1 LNYKQYKK
9 SIIFLFIIFSIPLF
23 SQTKD
28 CAITIDGLE
37 RTYLLHLPEKTASF
51 NNLPL
56 VFVFHGGG
64 GTGKQIMKDSE
75 FNKLSDKEKFIAVYP
90 NGIDKGWNDGRD
102 DKTEK
107 EKYDDVKFISRLI
120 DTLISEYKIDTARI
134 FATGISNGGFFSFQL
149 AYKLS
154 NRFLAIAPVCANIPK
169 VQKNFYKPEY
179 PVSLL
184 LINGTADP
192 LVKYEGGKVGF
203 DFAKARGYSLSTDE
217 SVEIFLKNNKITG
230 TPKSEEIPNNN
241 DDDECDAVK
250 YTYTGGANNT
260 EVVLIKIEN
269 GGHAWPG
276 GKRHFPKKLVGN
288 LCKDFKAADVIWDFF
303 KSRKAR

>member
-1 LNYKQYKK
+1 MNKL
-9 SIIFLFIIFSIPLF
+9 FLILLLISSTLL

-28 CAITIDGLE
+28 GTITIDGLE
-37 RTYLLHLPEKTASF
+37 RTYLIHLPEKTSSV

-56 VFVFHGGG
+56 VFVLHGHG

-90 NGIDKGWNDGRD
+90 NGIDKGWIDGRYD
-102 DKTEK
+102 RENKSK
-107 EKYDDVKFISRLI
+107 HDDVKFISNLI
-120 DTLISEYKIDTARI
+120 DTIISQYKTDTTRI
-134 FATGISNGGFFSFQL
+134 FATGMSNGGFFSFHL

-169 VQKNFYKPEY
+169 VFKNIYKPEY

-184 LINGTADP
+184 LINGTKDP
-192 LVKYEGGKVGF
+192 LVKYDGGKVGF

-217 SVEIFLKNNKITG
+217 SIDMFLQNNKIIG
-230 TPKSEEIPNNN
+230 KPKTEEIPNKD
-241 DDDECDAVK
+241 DDDECDAIK
-250 YTYTGGANNT
+250 YTYTGGLNNT

-269 GGHAWPG
+269 GGHTWPG
-276 GKRHFPKKLVGN
+276 GKRNFPKKLVGN
-288 LCKDFKAADVIWDFF
+288 LCKDFKAADLIWEFF
-303 KSRKAR
+303 KSRKNRN